1 MFYWDGHGA
10 LPAKFRPRE
19 RYRQSTLTRSP
30 QLKSSAAPPASKVG
44 GAAKT
49 PPDRPIARRRLCP
62 FHRFACIEAPFAW
75 RVLSTRIIWRRKK
88 KSEVS
93 FFRYIYKYIYVYTN
107 ITIYVVLSIHIHF
120 SGRRTRTAARRQS
133 FVHRGAEGR
142 LFTFLAGHA
151 LQRRHTPVF
160 WSFAVSKD
168 GEATAISDCSRAPT
182 NICYPAFA
190 ALSIWR
196 IHMIRVF

>member
-1 MFYWDGHGA
+1 MFDWRSIIWIFAHFSLTDSQAPPPKVHRVCRAVNSLFAPNKMFYWDGHGA
-10 LPAKFRPRE
+10 LPAKSRPRE

-88 KSEVS
+88 NPKSVFS
-93 FFRYIYKYIYVYTN
+93 DIYINIYMYTQ
-107 ITIYVVLSIHIHF
+107 TL
-120 SGRRTRTAARRQS
+120 
-133 FVHRGAEGR
+133 
-142 LFTFLAGHA
+142 LF
-151 LQRRHTPVF
+151 
-160 WSFAVSKD
+160 
-168 GEATAISDCSRAPT
+168 
-182 NICYPAFA
+182 
-190 ALSIWR
+190 
-196 IHMIRVF
+196 M